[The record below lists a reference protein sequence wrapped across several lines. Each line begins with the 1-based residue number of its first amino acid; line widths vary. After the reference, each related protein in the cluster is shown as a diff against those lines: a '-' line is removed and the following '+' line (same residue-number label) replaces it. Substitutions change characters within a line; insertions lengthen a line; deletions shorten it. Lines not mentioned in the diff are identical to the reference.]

1 MRPTATTYCTSK
13 RLLQGYCNF
22 HLFHSDGDCSNISS
36 NRYFGAI
43 LILCKIFR
51 NLSSLDLC
59 WPVRLHQHAP
69 WQLVLS
75 DLCLQEINS
84 RPGEIEKTQ
93 HHVFCSVARES
104 VWLARGF
111 RPSGDDEKSNSGRK
125 PTPDLNGI
133 KKVFSKNLRRMKND
147 EDIQIIILLDSI
159 GTKIRIKV
167 TQMHRSD
174 RTISER
180 LSLGRGL
187 PLFGKLE
194 SRTVSF
200 EERRVSE
207 VSLRRDDYLLV
218 VEETSYVSCD
228 RMYVNSV

>member
-1 MRPTATTYCTSK
+1 MSFVQLREKVFGSREDLVPVEMTRNPTLAESQ
-13 RLLQGYCNF
+13 RQ
-22 HLFHSDGDCSNISS
+22 ISTAS
-36 NRYFGAI
+36 RRCFQ
-43 LILCKIFR
+43 KSQR
-51 NLSSLDLC
+51 NL
-59 WPVRLHQHAP
+59 
-69 WQLVLS
+69 
-75 DLCLQEINS
+75 
-84 RPGEIEKTQ
+84 
-93 HHVFCSVARES
+93 
-104 VWLARGF
+104 
-111 RPSGDDEKSNSGRK
+111 
-125 PTPDLNGI
+125 
-133 KKVFSKNLRRMKND
+133 KND

>member
-1 MRPTATTYCTSK
+1 
-13 RLLQGYCNF
+13 
-22 HLFHSDGDCSNISS
+22 
-36 NRYFGAI
+36 
-43 LILCKIFR
+43 
-51 NLSSLDLC
+51 
-59 WPVRLHQHAP
+59 
-69 WQLVLS
+69 
-75 DLCLQEINS
+75 
-84 RPGEIEKTQ
+84 
-93 HHVFCSVARES
+93 
-104 VWLARGF
+104 
-111 RPSGDDEKSNSGRK
+111 
-125 PTPDLNGI
+125 
-133 KKVFSKNLRRMKND
+133 MKNY
-147 EDIQIIILLDSI
+147 EDIQIIILFDSI

>member
-1 MRPTATTYCTSK
+1 MTTINPKLPYWHHQLALSWYHHQPESHQQSFTN
-13 RLLQGYCNF
+13 LLDIERQGPI
-22 HLFHSDGDCSNISS
+22 D
-36 NRYFGAI
+36 RT
-43 LILCKIFR
+43 
-51 NLSSLDLC
+51 
-59 WPVRLHQHAP
+59 P
-69 WQLVLS
+69 
-75 DLCLQEINS
+75 ET
-84 RPGEIEKTQ
+84 PG
-93 HHVFCSVARES
+93 
-104 VWLARGF
+104 
-111 RPSGDDEKSNSGRK
+111 SG
-125 PTPDLNGI
+125 
-133 KKVFSKNLRRMKND
+133 KND

>member
-1 MRPTATTYCTSK
+1 
-13 RLLQGYCNF
+13 
-22 HLFHSDGDCSNISS
+22 
-36 NRYFGAI
+36 
-43 LILCKIFR
+43 
-51 NLSSLDLC
+51 
-59 WPVRLHQHAP
+59 
-69 WQLVLS
+69 
-75 DLCLQEINS
+75 
-84 RPGEIEKTQ
+84 
-93 HHVFCSVARES
+93 
-104 VWLARGF
+104 
-111 RPSGDDEKSNSGRK
+111 
-125 PTPDLNGI
+125 
-133 KKVFSKNLRRMKND
+133 MKND

-180 LSLGRGL
+180 LSLGRG
-187 PLFGKLE
+187 LFGKLE

>member
-36 NRYFGAI
+36 NRYFAAI

-75 DLCLQEINS
+75 DLCLQEINPW
-84 RPGEIEKTQ
+84 PGEIEKTQ

-133 KKVFSKNLRRMKND
+133 KKVFSKKPKKDEKWWRYSNHNLAW
-147 EDIQIIILLDSI
+147 
-159 GTKIRIKV
+159 
-167 TQMHRSD
+167 
-174 RTISER
+174 
-180 LSLGRGL
+180 
-187 PLFGKLE
+187 
-194 SRTVSF
+194 
-200 EERRVSE
+200 
-207 VSLRRDDYLLV
+207 
-218 VEETSYVSCD
+218 
-228 RMYVNSV
+228 